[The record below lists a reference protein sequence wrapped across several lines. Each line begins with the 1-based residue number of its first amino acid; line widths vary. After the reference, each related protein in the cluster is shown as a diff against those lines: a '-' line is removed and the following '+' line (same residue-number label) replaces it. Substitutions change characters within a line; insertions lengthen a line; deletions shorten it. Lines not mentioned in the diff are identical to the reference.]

1 MLKKKSGNLSKRYQ
15 SSYETK
21 DSGGAKTGV
30 MDWSKADGEI
40 KFFKP
45 VEGKNRINIIPYTI
59 KSKNHPLVR
68 KGDFEIG
75 DSDYVMDVYVHRS
88 IGPSE
93 TSVICLKS
101 TYGKPCPICEQ
112 SALLIKQGKEKEG
125 KDLRPKRRVFYNVE
139 DLKEPGTVKIFE
151 ASHNLFEKELI
162 DEARDDDEGGFVNF
176 ADPVDGK
183 EIKFRASET
192 SFNKTK
198 YFEFKSFSF
207 VDRDEP
213 LSDDLLE
220 SAVSFDEIMRVPT
233 YEEVEKILYGQD
245 DDDDESD
252 DDEPP
257 KSKKSARK
265 LSKDDDDEEEPPKG
279 KKKPVD
285 DDESDDDD
293 DEPPKPKKPVDDDE
307 SDDDDEAEEEKPKP
321 KKSAGK
327 CPFGHAF
334 GKDTDAFEECDD
346 CDCWDKCMKAGTR

>member
-1 MLKKKSGNLSKRYQ
+1 MIKKKSANLSKRYQ

-30 MDWSKADGEI
+30 MDWGKVDGEVS
-40 KFFKP
+40 FFKP

-93 TSVICLKS
+93 ASVICLKS

-125 KDLRPKRRVFYNVE
+125 KDLRSKRRVFYNVE
-139 DLKEPGTVKIFE
+139 DLKEPGKVKIFE

-176 ADPVDGK
+176 ADPAEGK
-183 EIKFRASET
+183 EIKFRGSET

-198 YFEFKSFSF
+198 YLEFKSFSF

-233 YEEVEKILYGQD
+233 YEEVEKILYGQE
-245 DDDDESD
+245 DDDDEPEEKPAKSARKPSTD
-252 DDEPP
+252 DDEDDEPEDDEPP
-257 KSKKSARK
+257 K
-265 LSKDDDDEEEPPKG
+265 PKG
-279 KKKPVD
+279 KKKPAKE
-285 DDESDDDD
+285 ESDDDD
-293 DEPPKPKKPVDDDE
+293 DEP
-307 SDDDDEAEEEKPKP
+307 EEEKPKP

-346 CDCWDKCMKAGTR
+346 CDCWDKCMKAGR